1 MPINLERS
9 LINSNLDSY
18 LGEAGLGGWAG
29 LNVPGMSMW
38 QWSWSPRR
46 GGAVAVLLLP
56 SWVPFPS
63 EDWTKVTKGRSSGH
77 RLLPQFYFCAC
88 NESEG
93 VETTSVMPFK
103 WFISLKRMSSEPG
116 CTQTLLSQTSLTR
129 SDLPQQRSKWGPPIP
144 ATSTLIT
151 RKKGSKHCLSFLG
164 IFSQEVRDPAV
175 SPQANSLYLGEKK
188 YFLVLFLEFREKIR
202 I

>member
-1 MPINLERS
+1 MELEPQ
-9 LINSNLDSY
+9 
-18 LGEAGLGGWAG
+18 E
-29 LNVPGMSMW
+29 
-38 QWSWSPRR
+38 
-46 GGAVAVLLLP
+46 
-56 SWVPFPS
+56 
-63 EDWTKVTKGRSSGH
+63 GRSSGS
-77 RLLPQFYFCAC
+77 F
-88 NESEG
+88 
-93 VETTSVMPFK
+93 TSAQLSSISLRGLNKSHQRQIFGTQITPAILFLCLQWIWRSWNHVMPFK
-103 WFISLKRMSSEPG
+103 WFISLKRISSEPG

-151 RKKGSKHCLSFLG
+151 CKRGSKHCLSFLG